1 MNQTCLNCGRS
12 EQEIPLV
19 LLRYQEQDRYI
30 CPGCLPTLIHQ
41 PQKLAGKLPGAE
53 KMQPVNHE
61 H

>member
-1 MNQTCLNCGRS
+1 MKRTCLNCGRS

-19 LLRYQEQDRYI
+19 ELHYRGESWHI
-30 CPGCLPTLIHQ
+30 CPQCFPIMIHQ

-53 KMQPVNHE
+53 DMLPTNHE

>member
-1 MNQTCLNCGRS
+1 MKSTCLNCGRS

-19 LLRYQEQDRYI
+19 TLRYQGQDWCL
-30 CPGCLPTLIHQ
+30 CPQCFPIMIHQ

-53 KMQPVNHE
+53 KLQPVDHE